1 MAKKKKTPAAMWLE
15 SPSAHWVIETEIQI
29 HGRHV
34 VKDTELS
41 IIGERGRFRFL
52 KQITNGDKTWIDVV
66 GGPKGAKQM
75 RSFHLDKVRRVHY
88 KNKTREGRK
97 AQGLDVE

>member
-1 MAKKKKTPAAMWLE
+1 MAKKKKNPEDMWLE

-29 HGRHV
+29 HGRNV
-34 VKDTELS
+34 IKDTELS

-66 GGPKGAKQM
+66 GGAKGAKQM

-88 KNKTREGRK
+88 KNKTKEGRRAK
-97 AQGLDVE
+97 GLDVD